1 MLYRTRA
8 GDRLDW
14 IVWRQYGRISGL
26 VERVYEANPGLADR
40 ERGVFEAGVLI
51 DLPEIAE
58 PERRRLIRVF
68 D

>member
-26 VERVYEANPGLADR
+26 VERVYEANPGLADH
-40 ERGVFEAGVLI
+40 GAVFAAGVLI
-51 DLPEIAE
+51 DLPEIVE
-58 PERRRLIRVF
+58 PERQRLIRVF